1 MSKTMKRPLRKGVAK
16 VPLIMQMEELECG
29 AACLT
34 MVMAYYGKWL
44 PLEQVRRD
52 CGVSRDGANAKNMMQ
67 VARSYGF
74 VAEEYICDTHTLQNN
89 GGFPCIIQWNSSQ
102 FVVLKGFKKETAL
115 INDPARGVRSVPMEE
130 FDQSFTGSCLKF
142 QPETSFVPEGKPKSV
157 WAFAAKRLKGTG
169 AAIPFT
175 VICSLIIGLEN
186 VIQPGFSRVFMDRLL
201 TGANPAWFY
210 PLLAGLALVSVIQIL
225 GSGICDIYSNKI
237 YGKLAVVSNSTF
249 LWKILH
255 MPMEFFSQRM
265 TGDIQNR
272 QNSNSTIA
280 GNLVVTVA
288 PLAMNLMMVVFY
300 LAVMIR
306 YSWVMTLVGM
316 VSIVINLSMA
326 RIISAKRINITRVQV
341 RDAAKLDSA
350 TVAGVEMIE
359 TIKASGAENG
369 YFEKWAGYQANMN
382 TQAVKFT
389 RANLYLTTLPTLVS
403 TLTSIIVTM
412 MGVYLA
418 MNGRFTAGM
427 IMAFQGFLTAFLTPA
442 NFLIFAGQTISEMR
456 TAMERVED
464 VMQYPSDSSFN
475 QEPANTENFSYSKLQ
490 GQIELKNV
498 TFGYSRLAEPLIK
511 DFSLSIKRG
520 SRVAIVGA
528 SGCGKSTL
536 AKLITGLYQPWSGE
550 ITFDGVPLRQID
562 RNVLT
567 GSVAVVEQDLTI
579 FEDSIS
585 NNIKMWDN
593 SIEDFEMILAARDAR
608 IHEDIMQLEGGFQ
621 HQLAEGGK
629 NFSGGQRQRLEI
641 ARALAQD
648 PTVII
653 MDEATSALDA
663 ITEREVVNAISDR
676 GITCIMI
683 AHRLSTIR
691 DCDEIL
697 VMNRGMVVERGTHEE
712 LFAKG
717 GRYTELVTSD

>member
-1 MSKTMKRPLRKGVAK
+1 MNKTRKGSLPKGVAK

-29 AACLT
+29 AACLA
-34 MVMAYYGKWL
+34 MVMAYYGKWI
-44 PLEQVRRD
+44 PLEQVRAD

-67 VARSYGF
+67 IACSYGF
-74 VAEEYICDTHTLQNN
+74 VVEESLCDPHTLQNN
-89 GGFPCIIQWNSSQ
+89 GEFPCILQWNFSH
-102 FVVLKGFKKETAL
+102 FVVLNGFKKGKA
-115 INDPARGVRSVPMEE
+115 IMNDPARGIRCVPMEE
-130 FDQSFTGSCLKF
+130 FCRSFTGSCLKF
-142 QPETSFVPEGKPKSV
+142 QPGESFVPEGKPKSV

-175 VICSLIIGLEN
+175 VICSLIVGLEN

-201 TGANPAWFY
+201 TGENPEWFY
-210 PLLAGLALVSVIQIL
+210 PLLAGLTLVSLMQIL
-225 GSGICDIYSNKI
+225 GSAINDIYSNKI
-237 YGKLAVVSNSTF
+237 HGKMAVVGNSTF
-249 LWKILH
+249 LWKVLH

-272 QNSNSTIA
+272 QNANSAIA

-288 PLAMNLMMVVFY
+288 PLAMNLIMVVFY

-306 YSWVMTLVGM
+306 YSWAMTLVGM
-316 VSIVINLSMA
+316 ASIVINLSLA
-326 RIISAKRINITRVQV
+326 RIISLKRINITRVQA
-341 RDAAKLDSA
+341 RDAARLDSA
-350 TVAGVEMIE
+350 TVAGIEMIE

-369 YFEKWAGYQANMN
+369 YFEKWAGYQASMN
-382 TQAVKFT
+382 TQTVKFT
-389 RANLYLTTLPTLVS
+389 KANLYLNTLPTLVS

-418 MNGRFTAGM
+418 MNGSFTVGM
-427 IMAFQGFLTAFLTPA
+427 IMAFQGFLTSFLTPA
-442 NFLIFAGQTISEMR
+442 NSLIIAGQTISEMR

-464 VMQYPSDSSFN
+464 VMQYPTDPCFHQKPSDA
-475 QEPANTENFSYSKLQ
+475 EGVTYGKLQ
-490 GQIELKNV
+490 GQIELKNI
-498 TFGYSRLAEPLIK
+498 TFGYSRMAEPLIK
-511 DFSLSIKRG
+511 DFSLSINPG
-520 SRVAIVGA
+520 SRVAFVGA
-528 SGCGKSTL
+528 SGCGKSTVS
-536 AKLITGLYQPWSGE
+536 KLITGLYQPWSGE
-550 ITFDGVPLRQID
+550 ITFDGVPIQQID
-562 RNVLT
+562 RHVFT
-567 GSVAVVEQDLTI
+567 GSVAVVDQDLTI

-585 NNIKMWDN
+585 DNIKMWDS

-608 IHEDIMQLEGGFQ
+608 IHEDIMQCEGGYQ
-621 HQLAEGGK
+621 YLLTEGGK

-663 ITEREVVNAISDR
+663 KTEREVVNAISER

-697 VMNRGMVVERGTHEE
+697 VMDRGIVVERGSHEE
-712 LFAKG
+712 LMAKG
-717 GRYTELVTSD
+717 GRYTELVASD

>member
-1 MSKTMKRPLRKGVAK
+1 MNKTRKGSLSKGVAK

-29 AACLT
+29 AACLA
-34 MVMAYYGKWL
+34 MVMAYYGKWI
-44 PLEQVRRD
+44 PLEQVRAD

-67 VARSYGF
+67 IACSYGF
-74 VAEEYICDTHTLQNN
+74 VVEESLCDPHTLQNN
-89 GGFPCIIQWNSSQ
+89 GEFPCILQWNFSH
-102 FVVLKGFKKETAL
+102 FVVLNGFKKGKA
-115 INDPARGVRSVPMEE
+115 IMNDPARGIRCVPMEE
-130 FDQSFTGSCLKF
+130 FCRSFTGSCLKF
-142 QPETSFVPEGKPKSV
+142 QPGESFVPEGKPKSV

-175 VICSLIIGLEN
+175 VICSLIVGLEN

-201 TGANPAWFY
+201 TGENPEWFY
-210 PLLAGLALVSVIQIL
+210 PLLAGLTLVSVMQIL
-225 GSGICDIYSNKI
+225 GSAINDIYSNKI
-237 YGKLAVVSNSTF
+237 HGKMAVVGNSTF
-249 LWKILH
+249 LWKVLH

-272 QNSNSTIA
+272 QNANSAIA

-288 PLAMNLMMVVFY
+288 PLAMNLIMVVFY

-306 YSWVMTLVGM
+306 YSWAMTLVGM
-316 VSIVINLSMA
+316 ASIVINLSLA
-326 RIISAKRINITRVQV
+326 RIISLKRINITRVQA
-341 RDAAKLDSA
+341 RDAARLDSA
-350 TVAGVEMIE
+350 TVAGIEMIE

-369 YFEKWAGYQANMN
+369 YFEKWAGYQASMN
-382 TQAVKFT
+382 TQTVKFAK
-389 RANLYLTTLPTLVS
+389 ANLYLNTLPTLVS

-418 MNGRFTAGM
+418 MNGSFTVGM
-427 IMAFQGFLTAFLTPA
+427 IMAFQGFLTSFLTPA
-442 NFLIFAGQTISEMR
+442 NALIIAGQTISEMR

-464 VMQYPSDSSFN
+464 VMQYPTDPCFHQKPSN
-475 QEPANTENFSYSKLQ
+475 AEGGTYGKLQ

-498 TFGYSRLAEPLIK
+498 TFGYSRMAEPLIK
-511 DFSLSIKRG
+511 DFSLSINPG
-520 SRVAIVGA
+520 SRVAFVGA
-528 SGCGKSTL
+528 SGCGKSTVS
-536 AKLITGLYQPWSGE
+536 KLITGLYQPWSGE
-550 ITFDGVPLRQID
+550 ITFDGVPLQQID
-562 RNVLT
+562 HHVFT
-567 GSVAVVEQDLTI
+567 GSVAVVDQDLTI

-585 NNIKMWDN
+585 DNIKMWDS

-608 IHEDIMQLEGGFQ
+608 IHEDIMQCEGGYQ
-621 HQLAEGGK
+621 YHLTEGGK

-663 ITEREVVNAISDR
+663 KTEREVVNAISER

-697 VMNRGMVVERGTHEE
+697 VMDRGIVVERGSHEE
-712 LFAKG
+712 LMAKG
-717 GRYTELVTSD
+717 GRYTELVASD

>member
-1 MSKTMKRPLRKGVAK
+1 MNKTRKGSLPKGVAK

-29 AACLT
+29 AACLA
-34 MVMAYYGKWL
+34 MVMAYYGKWI
-44 PLEQVRRD
+44 PLEQVRAD

-67 VARSYGF
+67 IACSYGF
-74 VAEEYICDTHTLQNN
+74 TVEESLCDPHTLQNN
-89 GGFPCIIQWNSSQ
+89 GEFPCILQWNFSH
-102 FVVLKGFKKETAL
+102 FVVLNGFKKGKA
-115 INDPARGVRSVPMEE
+115 IMNDPARGIRCVPMEE
-130 FDQSFTGSCLKF
+130 FCRSFTGSCLKF
-142 QPETSFVPEGKPKSV
+142 QPGESFVPEGKPKSV

-175 VICSLIIGLEN
+175 VICSLIVGLEN

-201 TGANPAWFY
+201 TGENPEWFY
-210 PLLAGLALVSVIQIL
+210 PLLAGLTLVSVMQIL
-225 GSGICDIYSNKI
+225 GSAINDIYSNKI
-237 YGKLAVVSNSTF
+237 HGKMAVVGNSTF
-249 LWKILH
+249 LWKVLH

-272 QNSNSTIA
+272 QNANSAIA

-288 PLAMNLMMVVFY
+288 PLAMNLIMVVFY

-306 YSWVMTLVGM
+306 YSWAMTLVGM
-316 VSIVINLSMA
+316 ASIVINLSLA
-326 RIISAKRINITRVQV
+326 RIISLKRINITRVQA
-341 RDAAKLDSA
+341 RDAARLDSA
-350 TVAGVEMIE
+350 TVAGIEMIE

-369 YFEKWAGYQANMN
+369 YFEKWAGYQASMN
-382 TQAVKFT
+382 TQTVKFA
-389 RANLYLTTLPTLVS
+389 RANLYLNTLPTLVS

-418 MNGRFTAGM
+418 MNGSFTVGM
-427 IMAFQGFLTAFLTPA
+427 IMAFQGFLTSFLTPA
-442 NFLIFAGQTISEMR
+442 NALIIAGQTISEMR

-464 VMQYPSDSSFN
+464 VMQYPTDPCFHQKPSN
-475 QEPANTENFSYSKLQ
+475 AEGGTYGKLQ

-498 TFGYSRLAEPLIK
+498 TFGYSRMAEPLIK
-511 DFSLSIKRG
+511 DFSLSINPG
-520 SRVAIVGA
+520 SRVAFVGA
-528 SGCGKSTL
+528 SGCGKSTVS
-536 AKLITGLYQPWSGE
+536 KLITGLYQPWSGE
-550 ITFDGVPLRQID
+550 ITFGGVPLQQID
-562 RNVLT
+562 RHVFT
-567 GSVAVVEQDLTI
+567 GSVAVVDQDLTI

-585 NNIKMWDN
+585 DNIKMWDS

-608 IHEDIMQLEGGFQ
+608 IHEDIMQCEGGYQ
-621 HQLAEGGK
+621 YLLTEGGK

-663 ITEREVVNAISDR
+663 KTEREVVNAISER

-697 VMNRGMVVERGTHEE
+697 VMDRGIVVERGSHEE
-712 LFAKG
+712 LMAKG
-717 GRYTELVTSD
+717 GRYTELVASD